1 MIDKISQNIGLK
13 KLDLPAL
20 SIKNLTKIYNDS
32 FKALDGISLDVR
44 QGDFFALLG
53 PNGAGKSTTIGIICS
68 LVRKT
73 EGAISVF
80 QHDVDQDFSSA
91 KHLIGVVP
99 QEFNFNQF
107 EKPIDILITQAGYF
121 GIKASIAS
129 VRAQKYLKQLGL
141 WEKRNDFS
149 RNLSGGMKRRLMIAR
164 ALIHEPKLL
173 ILDEPTAGVDIELRR
188 SMWNF
193 LKEINGNGTT
203 IILTTHYLEEAEN
216 LCRNIAIIDHGKII
230 ENTSMKSLLKML
242 DRETFVL
249 DLSNEIDVCPEIEG
263 YSISLKDQNQIEVEI
278 PKSESLNE
286 LFSELSKKN
295 ISIISMRN
303 KTNRLEEL
311 FLGMVEKNL
320 GQESQK

>member
-1 MIDKISQNIGLK
+1 MTDKISQNIGLK

-20 SIKNLTKIYNDS
+20 SIKNLTKIYNDG

-129 VRAQKYLKQLGL
+129 VRAEKYLKQLGL

-249 DLSNEIDVCPEIEG
+249 DLSNEIDACPEIEG

>member
-249 DLSNEIDVCPEIEG
+249 DLSNEIDACPEIEG